1 MMSGFVTAL
10 RAEIFIALRNYGN
23 RIAVLAPLFI
33 VSAQLILTRL
43 GQAGET
49 ARDALLND
57 SPFGSNTPVVT
68 AYGYFV
74 DGLGTGLTLLVLIMV
89 ALAAHSFAYDRDTGL
104 LRHLLIRRVSRPAVI
119 TAKLLQLH
127 LTALIA
133 LALLLVGTWAVSA
146 WLWDFGPV
154 VEDGF
159 ELIGEGEIRAEILLG
174 LRLALLPLPAVIA
187 FGMLVSVLTYS
198 TTQAVTT
205 ALGIN
210 LAIDIFKAT
219 LGDSAYYLYATF
231 QPALLDQ
238 SYLGEVSSLVRG
250 FSDVLIDQRMLTL
263 NTWIPIPQMLLLV
276 LLSLWLVQ
284 RRKI

>member
-1 MMSGFVTAL
+1 Y
-10 RAEIFIALRNYGN
+10 IALRNYAN
-23 RIAVLAPLFI
+23 RIAVLAPLLI
-33 VSAQLILTRL
+33 VAAQLILTRL
-43 GQAGET
+43 GQAGT
-49 ARDALLND
+49 AAREALLNE
-57 SPFGSNTPVVT
+57 SPFGAEATDVT

-74 DGLGTGLTLLVLIMV
+74 DGLGTGLTLLVLILV
-89 ALAAHSFAYDRDTGL
+89 ALAAHSFAFDRDTGL

-119 TAKLLQLH
+119 AAKLVQLH
-127 LTALIA
+127 LTAL
-133 LALLLVGTWAVSA
+133 LALLVLLAGTWLLCA
-146 WLWDFGPV
+146 WLWEFGPV

-159 ELIGEGEIRAEILLG
+159 ELIGEAEIRSEIALG

-187 FGMLVSVLTYS
+187 FGMLVSVLTNS

-238 SYLGEVSSLVRG
+238 SYLSDVGSLVRG
-250 FSDVLIDQRMLTL
+250 FSDVLIDSRFLTL
-263 NTWIPIPQMLLLV
+263 NTWIPLPQMLILV

-284 RRKI
+284 KRNL

>member
-1 MMSGFVTAL
+1 MTGFITAL
-10 RAEIFIALRNYGN
+10 RAELFIALRNYGN
-23 RIAVLAPLFI
+23 RIAVLAPLLI
-33 VSAQLILTRL
+33 VAAQLTLTRL
-43 GQAGET
+43 GQAGEV

-57 SPFGSNTPVVT
+57 SPFGSEAPAAT

-119 TAKLLQLH
+119 AAKLLQLH

-133 LALLLVGTWAVSA
+133 LALLLVGTWTVSA

-154 VEDGF
+154 IEDGF
-159 ELIGEGEIRAEILLG
+159 ELIGEAEIRAEILLG
-174 LRLALLPLPAVIA
+174 LSLALLPLPAVIA

-219 LGDSAYYLYATF
+219 LGDYAYFLYATF
-231 QPALLDQ
+231 QPALLNQ
-238 SYLGEVSSLVRG
+238 SYLGEVSNLVRG
-250 FSDVLIDQRMLTL
+250 FSDVLIDQRILTL
-263 NTWIPIPQMLLLV
+263 NAWIPIPQMLLLV